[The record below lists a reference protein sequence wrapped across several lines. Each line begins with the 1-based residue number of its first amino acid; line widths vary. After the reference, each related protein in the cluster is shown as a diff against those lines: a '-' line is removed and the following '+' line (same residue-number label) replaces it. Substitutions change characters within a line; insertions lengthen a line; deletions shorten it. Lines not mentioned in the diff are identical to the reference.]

1 MLLAAAV
8 AAGQR
13 MNQDNRNH
21 RFLNQDWQGRRA
33 LIASAPSIC
42 VVSTS
47 VVVDASAVN
56 DTQVAEV

>member
-21 RFLNQDWQGRRA
+21 RFLNQDWQGRRV
-33 LIASAPSIC
+33 LNCFSSQIC
-42 VVSTS
+42 VVIIS
-47 VVVDASAVN
+47 VVAAVSAVN